1 VRAAAVVAL
10 LGAPAAIWG
19 SLIEPF
25 QLQVEEV
32 AVPLAA
38 ERAGHE
44 TIRIGVIADLQ
55 ARQVSEFER
64 KAVWRLMAQHPDL
77 VLIPGDLAQVWP
89 RSTEESVAEFRALL
103 AELDAPLGVW
113 MVLGNCDS
121 VDVVE
126 RALEGTRV
134 RLLSDERVEIPFKDR
149 RIVLCG
155 IGMEYRS
162 AAANAAARELE
173 ALEGEGDV
181 RILLAHYPD
190 AYKLLPNPARTD
202 LVIAGHT
209 HGGQV
214 QVPWFGPPITLSG
227 VPRAVAAGGLHE
239 LDGRRIYVSRGVGV
253 ERGWAPRVRFNCP
266 PEITLLELGD
276 AAKPA
281 EDRSAGLHAREDV
294 PQVRN

>member
-1 VRAAAVVAL
+1 
-10 LGAPAAIWG
+10 
-19 SLIEPF
+19 
-25 QLQVEEV
+25 
-32 AVPLAA
+32 
-38 ERAGHE
+38 
-44 TIRIGVIADLQ
+44 
-55 ARQVSEFER
+55 
-64 KAVWRLMAQHPDL
+64 
-77 VLIPGDLAQVWP
+77 
-89 RSTEESVAEFRALL
+89 
-103 AELDAPLGVW
+103 

-134 RLLSDERVEIPFKDR
+134 RLLKDERVEIPFKDR

-155 IGMEYRS
+155 IGMEFQS
-162 AAANAAARELE
+162 AAARAAAQELD
-173 ALEGEGDV
+173 ALPGSDDV

-190 AYKLLPNPARTD
+190 AYLLLPRPSRTD

-239 LDGRRIYVSRGVGV
+239 LDGRRLYVSRGVGV

-266 PEITLLELGD
+266 PEITLLELDD
-276 AAKPA
+276 APKPA
-281 EDRSAGLHAREDV
+281 ADRTADLHAGGDV